1 MSCSEAPDAPS
12 DACIEGTATLTML
25 VSITA
30 MIWPV
35 STMASAA
42 PGGTTRPP
50 RSPRPVRPATAG
62 RAASVRSVMRS
73 SLPPRLCWYQ
83 EPGYPGTS
91 TTWQRPPPDGR
102 MKLMTTAA
110 IATAARRT
118 ELAAFLRARRERIN
132 PEDVG
137 LPPGTRRRTA
147 GLRREEL
154 AQLAG
159 VGVTWYTWLEQGRP
173 INASVQVLDAVST
186 TLRLDAVER
195 AHLFRLADLPGAATA
210 AADCGDYPLP
220 PEVQQILDGIK
231 FPAYVL
237 TERFDL
243 IAWND
248 VYAALFPGITEAP
261 PGERNT
267 LLVNLTDRP
276 CCSPLEDQESHC
288 LALVGQLR
296 AAYGRHVG
304 DPAWTHFIRRLEA
317 LSPAFAE
324 AWASHDVAQPSSRTK
339 RFRHP

>member
-1 MSCSEAPDAPS
+1 
-12 DACIEGTATLTML
+12 
-25 VSITA
+25 
-30 MIWPV
+30 
-35 STMASAA
+35 
-42 PGGTTRPP
+42 
-50 RSPRPVRPATAG
+50 
-62 RAASVRSVMRS
+62 
-73 SLPPRLCWYQ
+73 
-83 EPGYPGTS
+83 
-91 TTWQRPPPDGR
+91 
-102 MKLMTTAA
+102 MTTASK
-110 IATAARRT
+110 ATAARRT
-118 ELAAFLRARRERIN
+118 ELAAFLRARRERIR

-137 LPPGTRRRTA
+137 LPPGARRRTA

-173 INASVQVLDAVST
+173 INASVQVLDAVAT

-195 AHLFRLADLPGAATA
+195 AHLFRLADLPGAGA
-210 AADCGDYPLP
+210 AASDCGDCPLP
-220 PEVQQILDGIK
+220 PEVQQVLDGIK
-231 FPAYVL
+231 FPACVL
-237 TERFDL
+237 TERFDV

-339 RFRHP
+339 RFRHPTAGLVTTTSTSFKVNAVPGACLVVYTPDDEPSEEAIARLAEGAERDARFPCWNAHHPERMRPAVVSIA

>member
-1 MSCSEAPDAPS
+1 MSTAP
-12 DACIEGTATLTML
+12 
-25 VSITA
+25 
-30 MIWPV
+30 
-35 STMASAA
+35 
-42 PGGTTRPP
+42 
-50 RSPRPVRPATAG
+50 
-62 RAASVRSVMRS
+62 
-73 SLPPRLCWYQ
+73 
-83 EPGYPGTS
+83 
-91 TTWQRPPPDGR
+91 
-102 MKLMTTAA
+102 K
-110 IATAARRT
+110 ATAARRT

-173 INASVQVLDAVST
+173 INASVQVLDAVAT

-210 AADCGDYPLP
+210 AADCGDCPLP
-220 PEVQQILDGIK
+220 PEVQQILDGLK
-231 FPAYVL
+231 FPACVL
-237 TERFDL
+237 TERFDV
-243 IAWND
+243 IAWNE

-267 LLVNLTDRP
+267 LLVNLTAPP
-276 CCSPLEDQESHC
+276 CCSPLQDHERHC

-296 AAYGRHVG
+296 

-317 LSPAFAE
+317 VSPAFAE
-324 AWASHDVAQPSSRTK
+324 AWASHDVAQPTKHTK
-339 RFRHP
+339 RFRHPTFGHVTTTSTSFAVNAVPSARLVVYTPDDEPSEKALARLAEGAERDARFPCWNSHHPERMRPAVVGLA